1 MSDSAN
7 TLFEKKDASFVCLN
21 CGYAVPPLGYSSR
34 NHWSALSLARC
45 TSTSCPGDGCERL
58 PGPDGARSP

>member
-21 CGYAVPPLGYSSR
+21 CGYAVPPLG
-34 NHWSALSLARC
+34 
-45 TSTSCPGDGCERL
+45 
-58 PGPDGARSP
+58 